1 MRKRQKNYLP
11 TLILTLILW
20 SFLLSFIFYV
30 EPELVKDIFIKGLYF
45 PFFSLFI
52 PVSFLSLTLI
62 FGNTRR
68 GLLIAIGLGVF
79 LILRIYE
86 LGNILNLLLITGI
99 VIAIDM
105 S

>member
-62 FGNTRR
+62 FGPK
-68 GLLIAIGLGVF
+68 GLRKKASFSATDCLEYF
-79 LILRIYE
+79 
-86 LGNILNLLLITGI
+86 LNLLLITGI